1 MKIGILTFHCVH
13 NYGAVLQC
21 FGLQE
26 YLKSLGHDVYVV
38 NYRPD
43 YIVKGR
49 DCLRDSYKLY
59 ITRKPALF
67 PKVFYDAIRLR
78 RQRHRLWDNFE
89 TFISKNLR
97 LYEYSGNF
105 DGGEFDLCI
114 VGSDQIWNK
123 GLTGGL
129 FDPVYF
135 GSNFKCPVISYA
147 ASTINKNLSDQDKP
161 EMKGLLA
168 HLSGISVREE
178 KFRLQ
183 LNETGIDAVE
193 CVCDPTLLAGVSPFR
208 KLVQTNVKKYDYPFI
223 AVYRIR
229 QDSNLVNYANR
240 LSLDTGLPIVEI
252 TTVFNT
258 ERRSQKIYDA
268 SVEEFLNIINRAEY
282 VVTNSFH
289 GTAFCTLFQKN
300 FVAIRQNGPVD
311 DRIEQL
317 LRSIG
322 LLHRFVQH
330 DSPLVM
336 DLIDYSLHDMRMANI
351 VNKSREWLGGYL
363 SDDKR

>member
-1 MKIGILTFHCVH
+1 MKIGILTFHCAH

-26 YLKSLGHDVYVV
+26 YLRSLGHKAYIV

-49 DCLRDSYKLY
+49 DCVRDSYKLY
-59 ITRKPALF
+59 VTRKLSLF

-89 TFISKNLR
+89 MFISNNLR
-97 LYEYSGNF
+97 LYDYSDQF
-105 DGGEFDLCI
+105 DGREFDLCL

-123 GLTGGL
+123 DLTGGF

-135 GSNFKCPVISYA
+135 GVNFKCPVVSYA
-147 ASTINKNLSDQDKP
+147 ASTINKSLSDQDKSD
-161 EMKGLLA
+161 MKGLLN

-178 KFRLQ
+178 KFRSQ
-183 LNETGIDAVE
+183 LNESGIGAVE
-193 CVCDPTLLAGVSPFR
+193 CVCDPTLLVGVTPFR
-208 KLVQTNVKKYDYPFI
+208 KLVQTNEKKYDYPFI

-240 LSLDTGLPIVEI
+240 LSIETRLPIVEI

-258 ERRSQKIYDA
+258 ERSSQKIYDA
-268 SVEEFLNIINRAEY
+268 SVEDFLNIINSAEY

-289 GTAFCTLFQKN
+289 GTVFSILFQKD
-300 FVAIRQNGPVD
+300 FVAIRQNDPVD

-317 LRSIG
+317 LKDVGS
-322 LLHRFVQH
+322 LNRFVQY
-330 DSPLVM
+330 DSPLLT
-336 DLIDYSLHDMRMANI
+336 DKIDYSLHKAQMANI
-351 VNKSREWLGGYL
+351 VNKSRMWL
-363 SDDKR
+363 DKHLTDKK